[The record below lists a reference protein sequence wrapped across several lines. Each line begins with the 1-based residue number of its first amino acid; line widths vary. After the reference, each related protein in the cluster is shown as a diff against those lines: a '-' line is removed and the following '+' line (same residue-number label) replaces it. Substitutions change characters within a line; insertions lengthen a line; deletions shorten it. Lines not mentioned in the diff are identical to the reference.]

1 MKTRSLIITNKR
13 VVNKEDTMEAMD
25 FYSKAKE
32 LMSELVAED
41 GEWERI
47 DSSEDYDEIN
57 SLFSHG
63 ELTVMLIKLMEEKYS
78 KKCRPWDCGEENYH
92 E

>member
-1 MKTRSLIITNKR
+1 
-13 VVNKEDTMEAMD
+13 METMD

-32 LMSELVAED
+32 LMNELVAED

-47 DSSEDYDEIN
+47 DSSKDCDSIN

-63 ELTVMLIKLMEEKYS
+63 ELTVMLIKLMEEKYG
-78 KKCRPWDCGEENYH
+78 KKCRPWNYEE
-92 E
+92 ECE

>member
-1 MKTRSLIITNKR
+1 
-13 VVNKEDTMEAMD
+13 MD

-32 LMSELVAED
+32 LMNELIAED

-57 SLFSHG
+57 SLFAHDG
-63 ELTVMLIKLMEEKYS
+63 
-78 KKCRPWDCGEENYH
+78 
-92 E
+92 